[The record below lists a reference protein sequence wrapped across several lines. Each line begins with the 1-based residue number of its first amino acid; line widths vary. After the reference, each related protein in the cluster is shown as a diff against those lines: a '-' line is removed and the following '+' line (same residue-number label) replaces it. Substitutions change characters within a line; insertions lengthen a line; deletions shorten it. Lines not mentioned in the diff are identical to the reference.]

1 MMRKMRKEGFF
12 KKVVSAVSAASL
24 MAVVLTGCGGS
35 SDSTAGTGSADN
47 AADKVY
53 KIGVTQ
59 ISDHPSLD
67 NCREGFIQ
75 GLKNEGF
82 TEASLKFSEW
92 DLKTGSAHWQAVCP
106 EDSARLLH

>member
-1 MMRKMRKEGFF
+1 MMRKMTKEGFF

-24 MAVVLTGCGGS
+24 MAVMLTGCGGS

-67 NCREGFIQ
+67 NCREGFILSSISQ
-75 GLKNEGF
+75 NNVLICR
-82 TEASLKFSEW
+82 AVSSSLI
-92 DLKTGSAHWQAVCP
+92 GSVNM
-106 EDSARLLH
+106 